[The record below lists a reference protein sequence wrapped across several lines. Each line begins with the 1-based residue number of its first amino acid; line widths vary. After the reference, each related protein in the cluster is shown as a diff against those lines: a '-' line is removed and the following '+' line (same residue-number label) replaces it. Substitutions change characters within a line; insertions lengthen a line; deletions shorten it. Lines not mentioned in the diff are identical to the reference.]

1 MRPGIPALRLLSL
14 AGLFAL
20 SAPALAI
27 DCKKAATG
35 VEKLICADRGA
46 VSADAALNRDY
57 SALLKAA
64 PDAEIR
70 TMLVD
75 GQKRWLAARDNAL
88 ERLIESPDLLP
99 DGKTPAQAARSLMLA
114 RSAQLKEKAKGSDT
128 PALIARALEQ
138 RKFRAQFTGGPFAG
152 FASSCDVLPPD
163 YNNYTCFAT
172 RHYQNKDRVC
182 TIDEYWASGGVYTK
196 RYVADVENGKPKVI
210 ASCSF
215 SSADEACSDGN
226 GKTHWNR
233 CRQSR
238 ISRMPTSR
246 CRRST
251 ARSSIPT
258 TTNGRRPAWR
268 VRPIPTDSSACRR
281 PWWRGR
287 QTKVSDCNSRVALAR
302 FGNGMAGA
310 PAISSTP
317 RT

>member
-99 DGKTPAQAARSLMLA
+99 DGKTPAQAARSLILA
-114 RSAQLKEKAKGSDT
+114 RSAQFKEKAKGSDT
-128 PALIARALEQ
+128 PVLIARALEQ

-163 YNNYTCFAT
+163 YNNYACFAT

-196 RYVADVENGKPKVI
+196 RYVANVENGRPKVI

-233 CRQSR
+233 S
-238 ISRMPTSR
+238 
-246 CRRST
+246 
-251 ARSSIPT
+251 
-258 TTNGRRPAWR
+258 PAK
-268 VRPIPTDSSACRR
+268 PDFAYADKPLPKIDGEIFDTDDYEWAQAC
-281 PWWRGR
+281 
-287 QTKVSDCNSRVALAR
+287 LAS
-302 FGNGMAGA
+302 
-310 PAISSTP
+310 PAYP
-317 RT
+317 DGK